1 MKHIRISFLLLLAF
15 VFSSCAPATAE
26 TQPAQAET
34 PTPVNTSTAPAPTQ
48 TYNSMNMI
56 KMPAPSLSGNLI
68 GEPTERTLYVY
79 LPPSYNTSDQHYPV
93 VYYLPGYSDSMM
105 IGVRLP
111 DDMDAL
117 IESGTVREMIL
128 VVASGANK
136 LGGGFYVNSP
146 VTGNWE
152 DFIVKDVV
160 GYIDSHFRTLPQAE
174 SRGISGHSMG
184 GFGSLNIA
192 MRYPDVFGA
201 VYSLSPGL
209 FDENGL
215 EESLFAREV
224 TITSFIKFENDLA
237 ALPLEDAAKRMLSA
251 PDRFTLAYA
260 YAFAPNP
267 DRHPPYF
274 DYPYTEV
281 DGQLVRDDVV
291 WGKWESGFGGIA
303 AEAVQYKDNLL
314 KLKGIVVD
322 YGTADENGWIP
333 KGCVYYGEQLSAA
346 GIPVQLES
354 YNGNHGSQ
362 IGTRI
367 RDYMLPYFSGL
378 LKFE

>member
-1 MKHIRISFLLLLAF
+1 MKHVHVSLFLLF
-15 VFSSCAPATAE
+15 VFIIGACAPVTPARP
-26 TQPAQAET
+26 PAQADA
-34 PTPVNTSTAPAPTQ
+34 PTPVNTSTIPVPTQ

-56 KMPAPSLSGNLI
+56 KMPAPSLSENLI
-68 GEPTERTLYVY
+68 GEPAERTLYVY
-79 LPPSYNTSDQHYPV
+79 LPPSYNTSDQRYPV

-117 IESGTVREMIL
+117 IASGTVREMIL

-160 GYIDSHFRTLPQAE
+160 GYVDSHFRTLPQAE

-209 FDENGL
+209 FDKNGL
-215 EESLFAREV
+215 EESLFASEAA
-224 TITSFIKFENDLA
+224 ITNFIKYENNLA
-237 ALPLEDAAKRMLSA
+237 ALSLEEATRKMLSS

-267 DRHPPYF
+267 DRHPPYY
-274 DYPYTEV
+274 DYPYAEV
-281 DGQLVRDDVV
+281 GGQPVREEAV
-291 WGKWESGFGGIA
+291 WTKWESGFGGITE
-303 AEAVQYKDNLL
+303 EAVEYKDNLL

-333 KGCVYYGEQLSAA
+333 RGCEYYGEQLAAA
-346 GIPVQLES
+346 GIPVKLES
-354 YNGNHGSQ
+354 YNGNHGGQ
-362 IGTRI
+362 IGARI
-367 RDYMLPYFSGL
+367 RDYMLPFFSEL